1 MSSGLSDNAATSAKG
16 SFTLLVGNTVAFIVN
31 AVGAI
36 LIARMLTPSEYGLF
50 TITLILPSFFTLFTS
65 FGTTQALT
73 RFIARYKSEDNSE
86 NIIGIIRAGYIFNFL
101 TGSLLSISLYAL
113 SDDLATIIL
122 KRPEIGSYLRIAS
135 LLVLSQA
142 MYVMGLSIFTGHEKM
157 TLRASI
163 NIIQSVVKGIVSP
176 LLVIFGY
183 GVTGVVVGHTVSIAI
198 AAIYGIL
205 LTININRKNQ
215 DKQIPFNIIHSLNL
229 MIGFGFP
236 IFIGNI
242 VVGIATQFRGFLLSW
257 FVSDEVIGNFSIAS
271 WFNIFIGVITMSIGV
286 TFLPAFSKFDVNRA
300 PEKSREIFQG
310 SIRYT
315 SLFLIPLITFL
326 MVSSKPV
333 IYTIFG
339 GMYPLAPRFLIL
351 LLVPSLFC
359 GLGSLSIT
367 SFLNSQEETRAA
379 MVISSVGA
387 LLTIMLSLVF
397 MQLWNVEGMLVSFIL
412 SGFVQNLLGLYII
425 KNRYGIGL
433 NLNHTGRTVLCSL
446 ISGGISLGVLW
457 VPPLQIPFLQLILSM
472 VAFISTYIIL
482 APILG
487 AIEKK
492 DINNL
497 DSMLFTI
504 RVLYPIARRILDF
517 EKWLLNIRSQESV

>member
-142 MYVMGLSIFTGHEKM
+142 MYVMGVSIFTGHEKM

-198 AAIYGIL
+198 AAIYGLL

-339 GMYPLAPRFLIL
+339 GMYSVRGYRESRIVADGGILASVQYEYDLVKRGEVGEVKKAEERKPWLKKLAP
-351 LLVPSLFC
+351 LVFFDY
-359 GLGSLSIT
+359 GRAKIKDHVAGEKGV
-367 SFLNSQEETRAA
+367 EEL
-379 MVISSVGA
+379 SSVG
-387 LLTIMLSLVF
+387 L
-397 MQLWNVEGMLVSFIL
+397 GMIIEIGEHFNGAVYY
-412 SGFVQNLLGLYII
+412 GF
-425 KNRYGIGL
+425 
-433 NLNHTGRTVLCSL
+433 
-446 ISGGISLGVLW
+446 
-457 VPPLQIPFLQLILSM
+457 PL
-472 VAFISTYIIL
+472 
-482 APILG
+482 
-487 AIEKK
+487 
-492 DINNL
+492 
-497 DSMLFTI
+497 
-504 RVLYPIARRILDF
+504 R
-517 EKWLLNIRSQESV
+517 